1 MRTTVPLTGREN
13 ATMLFAA
20 VSDVFASMG
29 CLSKQVSVTIVITR
43 QNRDTPLME
52 VTGVEPVSEPIRKV
66 TYSSKEECHQE
77 DLNHRPWLYKSPA
90 LPLCYDGSSP
100 TWTRTRDRVINSH
113 LLYQLSYRGL

>member
-1 MRTTVPLTGREN
+1 MRTGATGREN

-20 VSDVFASMG
+20 VLSVLADVV

-66 TYSSKEECHQE
+66 TYPQKGMPSDGFEPPT
-77 DLNHRPWLYKSPA
+77 LA
-90 LPLCYDGSSP
+90 LQKPCTTAVL
-100 TWTRTRDRVINSH
+100 
-113 LLYQLSYRGL
+113 